1 MAAPEPVETRRRFS
15 QDLEETEI
23 DPQAFARL
31 GLLNGL
37 LIGLGAVLGLWGL
50 QIYAIR
56 ALPLAQKYTSVL
68 LAGVLVLV
76 LCGFV
81 GWLTARLRKTA
92 VTVLLWLGAAILI
105 TLIATYQPYQISSF
119 AAWLADTRFW
129 GMSIY
134 PFVLGFSLLV
144 FLGIFLA
151 SLFFMIVF
159 VLLSIFQDV
168 RLQSINQERGGN
180 GRLNRR
186 AWTKLLLPIPLFILI
201 GYVTATITAN
211 NAWQAIPIVDQVIR
225 TAREYEGDLFALGLE
240 DGINYTA
247 LDGVDDQLQ
256 GNYMLARGTVNPL
269 SLTTIVVADFDNGA
283 WVNCRFV
290 NDQLNYCYDASP
302 PYTIGL
308 NSLITGKPVPED
320 CRGCM
325 PDVEDRWVD
334 WLADK
339 GAKLGEV
346 PVISRV
352 GQQGDHVI
360 MRAEAEDGS
369 NAIQC
374 WFNDTPPQLMHCEG
388 AQP

>member
-290 NDQLNYCYDASP
+290 NDQ
-302 PYTIGL
+302 
-308 NSLITGKPVPED
+308 
-320 CRGCM
+320 
-325 PDVEDRWVD
+325 
-334 WLADK
+334 
-339 GAKLGEV
+339 
-346 PVISRV
+346 
-352 GQQGDHVI
+352 
-360 MRAEAEDGS
+360 
-369 NAIQC
+369 
-374 WFNDTPPQLMHCEG
+374 
-388 AQP
+388 